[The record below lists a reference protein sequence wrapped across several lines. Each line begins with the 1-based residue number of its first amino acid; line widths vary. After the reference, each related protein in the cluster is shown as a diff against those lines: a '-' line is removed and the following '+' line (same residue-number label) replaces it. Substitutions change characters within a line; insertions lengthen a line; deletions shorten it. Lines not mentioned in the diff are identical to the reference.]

1 MNASNKPS
9 IPPVSADA
17 VEDEDL
23 AEQARPGHG
32 VPSQDP
38 DAAAQYQLSPQDAQ
52 RESRSVFIGGGVLAG
67 AAAGAAAGAVIAG
80 PVGVVVGGT
89 VGSVAG
95 ALGGAAAGAVA
106 PAESAQSQWK
116 ARATRQQVFRVTR
129 AGRCRPCVA
138 RRAWTAADA
147 SRIQG
152 PVHFPIHPD
161 GQRSHRHRRRNPC
174 LHSRA
179 GDVSLGPA
187 GWQEGLWADAGICA
201 ADQDAGRQPGAL
213 QRLSRR
219 RADLGAGAGRRRPG
233 VQVLFLLCVLVAGL
247 YGAATASRK
256 ILWVQA
262 VPAAV
267 SLLALY
273 LGL

>member
-9 IPPVSADA
+9 IPPVTADA

-38 DAAAQYQLSPQDAQ
+38 EAAAQYQLSPQDAQ

-116 ARATRQQVFRVTR
+116 SPCHPAASLPGDT
-129 AGRCRPCVA
+129 GRP
-138 RRAWTAADA
+138 
-147 SRIQG
+147 
-152 PVHFPIHPD
+152 
-161 GQRSHRHRRRNPC
+161 
-174 LHSRA
+174 
-179 GDVSLGPA
+179 
-187 GWQEGLWADAGICA
+187 
-201 ADQDAGRQPGAL
+201 L
-213 QRLSRR
+213 Q
-219 RADLGAGAGRRRPG
+219 AM
-233 VQVLFLLCVLVAGL
+233 C
-247 YGAATASRK
+247 GAAGMDGGGCIPYTGACPLSYPPR
-256 ILWVQA
+256 W
-262 VPAAV
+262 PTF
-267 SLLALY
+267 S
-273 LGL
+273 

>member
-95 ALGGAAAGAVA
+95 ALGGAVAGAVA
-106 PAESAQSQWK
+106 PAESAQK
-116 ARATRQQVFRVTR
+116 
-129 AGRCRPCVA
+129 
-138 RRAWTAADA
+138 
-147 SRIQG
+147 
-152 PVHFPIHPD
+152 PVEKPVP
-161 GQRSHRHRRRNPC
+161 
-174 LHSRA
+174 
-179 GDVSLGPA
+179 
-187 GWQEGLWADAGICA
+187 
-201 ADQDAGRQPGAL
+201 PG
-213 QRLSRR
+213 SKSS
-219 RADLGAGAGRRRPG
+219 G
-233 VQVLFLLCVLVAGL
+233 
-247 YGAATASRK
+247 
-256 ILWVQA
+256 
-262 VPAAV
+262 
-267 SLLALY
+267 
-273 LGL
+273 